1 MARKFRNGERHAG
14 ITSGRRFREAVSAY
28 VLLAPALVIFGFF
41 AFWPLWRLI
50 HYALHQQNNNGTRER
65 YVGFSQIT
73 DTLTGSEFR
82 QGLGVT
88 LKFLGFTVPLGVT
101 LGLLLA
107 VAAHRRLRGIKFFQ
121 TVFSSTVASS
131 VAVSAVVFFTLVNPN
146 VGFFQ
151 DVTWLRL
158 DRPLSALFAVSLSSV
173 WRNLGVTFVIVLAG
187 LQAVP
192 DEIIEAATLDGYGPV
207 RRFFKITVPLISPTL
222 LFLAVVL
229 TVDALQAFAQ
239 MELLTGGGPGG
250 STETILYKITK
261 LTNPRDFGTGAAMSL
276 GLFVLTAIVAAAQF
290 GVLNRRVHYGE

>member
-1 MARKFRNGERHAG
+1 MAPKVPTRERHAG

-28 VLLAPALVIFGFF
+28 VLLAPALVVFGFF

-82 QGLGVT
+82 QGLGVN
-88 LKFLGFTVPLGVT
+88 LKFLVFTVPLGVT

>member
-1 MARKFRNGERHAG
+1 MAPKVPTRERHAG

-28 VLLAPALVIFGFF
+28 VLLAPALVVFGFF

-82 QGLGVT
+82 QGLGVN
-88 LKFLGFTVPLGVT
+88 LKFLVFTVPLGVT

-146 VGFFQ
+146 VGYFQ
-151 DVTWLRL
+151 DVGWLRL